1 MSDLR
6 EIRAFAGMTDADL
19 GRLERGATRLELR
32 DGATVFEQGDPSDSV
47 YAILAGPGSIRA
59 GVLDRRSKGLM
70 IELLGAGEIFGEIG
84 VIDGAPRTATAVAVG
99 NARVARLRAASF
111 RDALAHSPALGDA
124 LCGML
129 ARRLRRTFALLQD
142 ATFETLE
149 VRLARQVLYLAEREG
164 RRTAAGVRLGR
175 RLRQPDL
182 ADLLGGTTRS
192 IITIL
197 NAWRAGGLVSYDGE
211 RAILTVH
218 DLTRLRRVVEPDAG
232 GSAH

>member
-1 MSDLR
+1 MSELR

-19 GRLERGATRLELR
+19 QRLERGAARLDLR
-32 DGATVFEQGDPSDSV
+32 DGVTVFEQGDSSDCV
-47 YAILAGPGSIRA
+47 YAILAGPGSVRA

-70 IELLGAGEIFGEIG
+70 IELLGVGEIFGEIG
-84 VIDGAPRTATAVAVG
+84 VIDGFPRTATAVTVG
-99 NARVARLRAASF
+99 NVRLARLRAASF
-111 RDALAHSPALGDA
+111 RDVLAHSPALGDA

-164 RRTAAGVRLGR
+164 RRTPDGVRLSR

-211 RAILTVH
+211 HAILTVR
-218 DLTRLRRVVEPDAG
+218 DLTRLRRVVEPDG
-232 GSAH
+232 GAPTL